1 MPGLVPG
8 IHVLRTF
15 TLKGVDGRDEPGHD
29 DQWFMS
35 SSGLPKIAVAEHLAQ
50 KICALDAGRL
60 PDAVREK
67 CKELLIDVV
76 GLAVTA
82 RNEDYVKAALAA
94 CDDDGP
100 CTAIGHTRTLSAAA
114 AALVNG
120 TAIHGEDFDDTF
132 EGGPVHAGAV
142 VVPAVLAA
150 CERHHLAGLAALLG
164 IAVGVE
170 TMCRLSLVA
179 PTLTH
184 KAGFHPT
191 AVFGAMGAAAGV
203 GAALKLNPRQLVDA
217 LGTVGSMAGGIIEYL
232 AEGAWTKRLHAG
244 WAAQSGLRA
253 ALLGRAG
260 FLGPRTVFEGVH
272 GFFHG
277 FANTTKGDF
286 DAVTGDF
293 GSRWVTETLAFK
305 PYPCGTMAHP
315 YIDCARRLGA
325 RIKADDVVEMVCEV
339 GEGTVH
345 RLWEPLAAKQRPNN
359 GYAGKFSTPYCIAAG
374 FVRGNVGLGDF
385 SDAAVRDPAVLALAA
400 KVRYQIDPQNP
411 YPKNFTG
418 HIRAKLRDG
427 TVIEERQPYMRGGAQ
442 EPLTRADIEAKF
454 LLNAKHGGWSAE
466 RAASALQLIA
476 SLLDGPVKLDTLRG

>member
-1 MPGLVPG
+1 MPV
-8 IHVLRTF
+8 
-15 TLKGVDGRDEPGHD
+15 VDLIA
-29 DQWFMS
+29 
-35 SSGLPKIAVAEHLAQ
+35 SGMNMVTAALPETAVAEHLAR
-50 KICALDAGRL
+50 KIGALDESRL
-60 PDAVREK
+60 PDAVRRRCE
-67 CKELLIDVV
+67 ELLIDVV
-76 GLAVTA
+76 GLAITA
-82 RNEDYVKAALAA
+82 RHEDYVQSVIAA

-100 CTAIGHTRTLSAAA
+100 CTALGHARTLSAAA
-114 AALVNG
+114 AAIVNG

-142 VVPAVLAA
+142 IVPAVLAA
-150 CERHHLAGLAALLG
+150 CERYGLDGSAALLG
-164 IAVGVE
+164 TAVGVE

-203 GAALKLNPRQLVDA
+203 GAALKLTERQMIDA

-277 FANTTKGDF
+277 FANTTKGDYE
-286 DAVTGDF
+286 ALIGDF
-293 GSRWVTETLAFK
+293 GTRWVTETLAFK
-305 PYPCGTMAHP
+305 PYPCGTMTHP
-315 YIDCARRLGA
+315 YIDCARRLAA
-325 RIKADDVVEMVCEV
+325 RGIKANDVVEMVCEV

-345 RLWEPLAAKQRPNN
+345 RLWEPLAAKQQPAN
-359 GYAGKFSTPYCIAAG
+359 GYAGKFSTPYCIASG
-374 FVRGNVGLGDF
+374 FVRGHVGLGDF
-385 SDAAVRDPAVLALAA
+385 SDAAVKDAAVIALAA
-400 KVRYQIDPQNP
+400 KVRYAIDPQNP

-418 HIRAKLRDG
+418 HIRATLRDG
-427 TVIEERQPYMRGGAQ
+427 SVIEERQPYMRGGAQ
-442 EPLTRADIEAKF
+442 EPLSRTDIEEKF
-454 LLNAKHGGWSAE
+454 VLNARHGGWGDD
-466 RAASALQLIA
+466 RATAALRLIA
-476 SLLDGPVKLDTLRG
+476 ALFDGPVNLVALRG